1 MFAVVK
7 IGARQYNVEKNGVLL
22 IDRVN
27 KEVGSTLELDSVLC
41 YNDGTNTLVK
51 ADDLKGKVVKAEVLE
66 HLRDKKVLIFKKKRR
81 KNHRRK
87 NGHRQDITK
96 IKILEL

>member
-7 IGARQYNVEKNGVLL
+7 IGSHQYNVEKDGILF
-22 IDRVN
+22 VN
-27 KEVGSTLELDSVLC
+27 RINQEVGSTLEIKDVLC
-41 YNDGTNTLVK
+41 HNDGKKTTFSSEKLQ
-51 ADDLKGKVVKAEVLE
+51 GKVVKAEIVE

-96 IKILEL
+96 IKILEV